1 MTRTEQGQD
10 GTPFLS
16 YYDKAHALSFVWD
29 GTQDEDED
37 DGPRL
42 PSRWIDVSFGG
53 AGEPVIL
60 RIPWLI
66 RLTGERGN
74 VTNDT
79 LAAFGRVCDEFI
91 NQIHLIED
99 TPVGH
104 IARCSSDD
112 PYTAKRIVIAARS
125 RK

>member
-1 MTRTEQGQD
+1 MNRNEQGQD
-10 GTPFLS
+10 GSPFLS
-16 YYDKAHALSFVWD
+16 YYDHAHALSFVWD
-29 GTQDEDED
+29 GTQDEADV

-66 RLTGERGN
+66 RITGTTGN

-79 LAAFGRVCDEFI
+79 LAAFGRVCEEFI
-91 NQIHLIED
+91 NQIHSIES
-99 TPVGH
+99 V
-104 IARCSSDD
+104 DD
-112 PYTAKRIVIAARS
+112 QAHGRTEA
-125 RK
+125 

>member
-29 GTQDEDED
+29 GTQDETGD

-66 RLTGERGN
+66 RLTGTD
-74 VTNDT
+74 V
-79 LAAFGRVCDEFI
+79 LHAFSATCEAFI
-91 NQIHLIED
+91 NQIHDIEG
-99 TPVGH
+99 V
-104 IARCSSDD
+104 DD
-112 PYTAKRIVIAARS
+112 QAHGRTEA
-125 RK
+125 

>member
-29 GTQDEDED
+29 GTQDETGD

-60 RIPWLI
+60 RIPWHI
-66 RLTGERGN
+66 HLTGTTGN

-79 LAAFGRVCDEFI
+79 LAAFGRVCEQFI
-91 NQIHLIED
+91 NLIHNIES
-99 TPVGH
+99 V
-104 IARCSSDD
+104 DD
-112 PYTAKRIVIAARS
+112 QAHGRTQA
-125 RK
+125 